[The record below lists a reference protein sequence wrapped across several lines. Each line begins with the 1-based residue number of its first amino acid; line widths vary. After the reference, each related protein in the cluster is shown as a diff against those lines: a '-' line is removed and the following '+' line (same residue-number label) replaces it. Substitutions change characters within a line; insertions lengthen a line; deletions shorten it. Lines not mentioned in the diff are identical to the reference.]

1 MDRMKKWLPL
11 AALLLTG
18 VAHAAAPG
26 QVEETEMERSADLL
40 LIGIP
45 VAALGLTFLMQDQA
59 AGGTASNSL
68 LGFNLVRMT
77 GAPRHDLG
85 LAMLRT
91 TAVSY
96 GLKYA
101 VDEERPN
108 GEAGSFPSAHTSVTF
123 AGAEFI
129 RKEYGWQWGAPAYAA
144 AGFVGWSR
152 VQTDDHWWHDVA
164 AGAAIGILS
173 NYDISDVST
182 PFGGLSLKP
191 ALFRAADVYGPATE
205 VPSAAPGLQLELRF

>member
-1 MDRMKKWLPL
+1 MKYWLM
-11 AALLLTG
+11 AAAMLLTG
-18 VAHAAAPG
+18 AVRAESPK
-26 QVEETEMERSADLL
+26 EPETAMERSADML

-45 VAALGLTFLMQDQA
+45 TVALGLTFLLQDDVA
-59 AGGTASNSL
+59 DGKVM
-68 LGFNLVRMT
+68 GFDMLRLT

-85 LAMLRT
+85 LTMLRT
-91 TAVSY
+91 TVVTY

-108 GEAGSFPSAHTSVTF
+108 GEGGSFPSGHTAITF

-129 RKEYGWQWGAPAYAA
+129 RKQYGWGWGVPAYAA

-152 VQTDDHWWHDVA
+152 VQTNDHWTHDVL
-164 AGAAIGILS
+164 AGAAIGVLS
-173 NYDISDVST
+173 NYNLSDFRTSW
-182 PFGGLSLKP
+182 GGMSLKP
-191 ALFRAADVYGPATE
+191 TMFRPEAPLASAAE

>member
-1 MDRMKKWLPL
+1 MRHWLIV

-18 VAHAAAPG
+18 AARAEAP
-26 QVEETEMERSADLL
+26 QDTESGVERSADLL
-40 LIGIP
+40 LVGIP
-45 VAALGLTFLMQDQA
+45 AVALGLTFLLQGDAA
-59 AGGTASNSL
+59 AGKV
-68 LGFNLVRMT
+68 LGFDVVHMT

-91 TAVSY
+91 TAVTY

-108 GEAGSFPSAHTSVTF
+108 GEGGSFPSGHTAITF

-129 RKEYGWQWGAPAYAA
+129 RKAYGWQWGAPAYAA

-152 VQTDDHWWHDVA
+152 VATDDHWAHDVL

-173 NYDISDVST
+173 NYDIADLRT
-182 PFGGLSLKP
+182 RWGGMTVKP
-191 ALFRAADVYGPATE
+191 ALFQAAPVSAVGTE
-205 VPSAAPGLQLELRF
+205 VPAASPGLNFELRF

>member
-1 MDRMKKWLPL
+1 MKYWLM
-11 AALLLTG
+11 AAAMLLTG
-18 VAHAAAPG
+18 AARAESPK
-26 QVEETEMERSADLL
+26 EPESSMERSADML

-45 VAALGLTFLMQDQA
+45 TVALGLTFLLQDDVA
-59 AGGTASNSL
+59 DGKVM
-68 LGFNLVRMT
+68 GFDMVRMT

-91 TAVSY
+91 TAVTY

-108 GEAGSFPSAHTSVTF
+108 GEGGGFPSGHTAITF

-129 RKEYGWQWGAPAYAA
+129 RKQYGWGWGVPAYAA

-152 VQTDDHWWHDVA
+152 VQTDDHWTHDVL
-164 AGAAIGILS
+164 AGAAIGVLS
-173 NYDISDVST
+173 NYNLSDFRTSW
-182 PFGGLSLKP
+182 GGMSLKP
-191 ALFRAADVYGPATE
+191 TMFRPEPTLASPAE

>member
-1 MDRMKKWLPL
+1 MKRWMVL

-18 VAHAAAPG
+18 AVRAEAPA
-26 QVEETEMERSADLL
+26 QESLVERSADML

-45 VAALGLTFLMQDQA
+45 TVALGLTFLLQGDA
-59 AGGTASNSL
+59 DTSAPRSSL
-68 LGFNLVRMT
+68 LGVELVHMT

-85 LAMLRT
+85 LALLRSG
-91 TAVSY
+91 AVTY

-108 GEAGSFPSAHTSVTF
+108 GEAGSFPSGHSAVTF

-129 RKEYGWQWGAPAYAA
+129 RKQYGWGWGAPAYAA

-152 VQTDDHWWHDVA
+152 VATDDHWWHDVA
-164 AGAAIGILS
+164 AGAAIGVLS
-173 NYDISDVST
+173 NYDLRDLAT
-182 PFGGLSLKP
+182 PWGGLSVKP
-191 ALFRAADVYGPATE
+191 ALFQATDVYSPAVE
-205 VPSAAPGLQLELRF
+205 VPSAAPGVKLELRF